1 MLPKQNG
8 SSVRIMLD
16 VVSVVLGRNIEELVF
31 LQNNTCKFFSSK
43 SLRGDLQQLYATLL
57 LGNCPCHGFTQV
69 PGKTGGFYHLV
80 CRHGVSMGLIQF
92 SKV

>member
-31 LQNNTCKFFSSK
+31 VQNNTCKFFSS
-43 SLRGDLQQLYATLL
+43 
-57 LGNCPCHGFTQV
+57 NV
-69 PGKTGGFYHLV
+69 
-80 CRHGVSMGLIQF
+80 
-92 SKV
+92 